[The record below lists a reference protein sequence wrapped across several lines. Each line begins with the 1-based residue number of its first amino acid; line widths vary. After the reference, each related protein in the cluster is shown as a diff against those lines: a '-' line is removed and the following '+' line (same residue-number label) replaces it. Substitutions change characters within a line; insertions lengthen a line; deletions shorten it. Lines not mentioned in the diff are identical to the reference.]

1 MSKNI
6 ILLLI
11 SFNVE
16 SISFFEYSSDS
27 GSSDGETLSKKVE
40 AKKAEVTVS
49 SKERTVDPVIEPS
62 NPKKRPAEVSKD
74 KQAKKLKEGEASI
87 PQSETP
93 VPPTSSSAHL
103 DLHQDV
109 SFLSSSFL
117 HKLRLSLF
125 F

>member
-6 ILLLI
+6 IPLLI
-11 SFNVE
+11 SFDVE
-16 SISFFEYSSDS
+16 IIFLFEYFSDS
-27 GSSDGETLSKKVE
+27 GSSDGEMLSTKVE
-40 AKKAEVTVS
+40 AKRAEVTVS
-49 SKERTVDPVIEPS
+49 SKEKTVDPVVEPS

-93 VPPTSSSAHL
+93 VPPTSSNAHL

-117 HKLRLSLF
+117 HQLRLFLF
-125 F
+125 L

>member
-6 ILLLI
+6 IPLLI
-11 SFNVE
+11 SFDVE
-16 SISFFEYSSDS
+16 IVFLFEYFSDS
-27 GSSDGETLSKKVE
+27 GSSDGEMLSKKVE
-40 AKKAEVTVS
+40 ARKAEVTVS

-62 NPKKRPAEVSKD
+62 NLKKRPAEVSKD

-87 PQSETP
+87 PQSEIP
-93 VPPTSSSAHL
+93 VPPISSGAHL